1 MTGRTKGRP
10 PSVVAL
16 IVGASIVIVAV
27 CALEWTSG
35 AGTTDWPAMGGF
47 ALAVVLGEQLR
58 LRPSGRLS
66 TAPLSFAAA
75 LAMAMSTADSE
86 PHLTFGAGECVAV
99 VGAAMVLG
107 MLLSRGRHGTSTKE
121 LSLDLLIR
129 LAVVALVAVSFRETP
144 VGGGLPLGEV
154 MWTWEL
160 EGTPVVGAPRAGVL
174 VGAALAA
181 VALDAALRA
190 VPTAAAEH
198 LPWGQ
203 VARDE
208 YRAGYGPASAVAVTA
223 ALVALCYPEISV
235 VGLPMTMVPLAL
247 TQAALRRQAATRA
260 SYGQSIIALSRIPE
274 VVGLIPRGHAAQ
286 VASLSVRVGRE
297 LGMADR
303 EVRSLE
309 FAALLHDIGQVTLRH
324 PIPGGATTQ
333 AANADQQRIADHGAE
348 VVRTTDVMEDIALIL
363 EKQAVPY
370 HFVVERHERLPL
382 GSRIIKVTNAYADLI
397 TGRHTRGDRR
407 SPGAAALERLYL
419 GLGYEYDPEVV
430 DALERLVTREAEAP
444 S

>member
-1 MTGRTKGRP
+1 MTGRAVGR
-10 PSVVAL
+10 SRSLRLLVA
-16 IVGASIVIVAV
+16 GASAVIACV
-27 CALEWTSG
+27 CSFGWG
-35 AGTTDWPAMGGF
+35 AGTGTTDRVAVAGF
-47 ALAVVLGEQLR
+47 ALAVFLGEQLR
-58 LRPSGRLS
+58 LRPSGRLV

-75 LAMAMSTADSE
+75 LAMAMSTADSH
-86 PHLTFGAGECVAV
+86 PHLTFGAGQCVAV
-99 VGAAMVLG
+99 VGSAMVLG
-107 MLLSRGRHGTSTKE
+107 VLVSRRSHAATARE
-121 LSLDLLIR
+121 LGLDILIR
-129 LAVVALVAVSFRETP
+129 LAVVALTAVFIRGAP
-144 VGGGLPLGEV
+144 VFGSDPLGEM
-154 MWTWEL
+154 MWTWTLPRPE
-160 EGTPVVGAPRAGVL
+160 VQGAPRAAVL
-174 VGAALAA
+174 VGTALAA

-198 LPWGQ
+198 LRWRQ

-208 YRAGYGPASAVAVTA
+208 FAAGYRPGAAVAVTA
-223 ALVALCYPEISV
+223 ALVALCYAEISIV
-235 VGLPMTMVPLAL
+235 ALPMTMVPLAL

-274 VVGLIPRGHAAQ
+274 VVGLIPRGHAAR

-297 LGMADR
+297 LGMPDR

-370 HFVVERHERLPL
+370 HFVVERHARLPL
-382 GSRIIKVTNAYADLI
+382 GSRIIKVTNAYADLVS
-397 TGRHTRGDRR
+397 GRQTRADRR
-407 SPGAAALERLYL
+407 SPEAAALERLYL

-430 DALERLVTREAEAP
+430 DALERLLHREAAAL